1 MDIKSLKIEHI
12 IIIILLLVIGF
23 STFKRN
29 NGNVAN
35 NTTQLNSDYT
45 SCAKVE
51 NCKFT
56 NLPVFYD
63 VYAVASYEGLN
74 PISTVIDKNGNKNAS
89 NDVIVNVK
97 NKPIILV
104 LTSYEPVVWKI
115 KITAKTKI
123 AGVILG
129 GYYNQAILGI
139 SKSIPVLNYTYT
151 QNNCGHFYLSD
162 RLDSEQVAS
171 IEKIQEITGKK
182 PADIKYQYNGGTFFV
197 GDPVGHTDNLV
208 YSSDYKLSDYQ
219 VNLNTISG
227 SVPTNVRSS
236 SNWKEDATV
245 YFVTHNYLK
254 QATIIDIQNWENK
267 ARVPYLKSIGSSAN
281 QMQIQHDM
289 SPDHTY
295 VVQKSFKIPDDFCY
309 GHFINFII
317 PNGVQAPE
325 NKQNCGF
332 YFLKDGSK
340 L

>member
-1 MDIKSLKIEHI
+1 MNIKALKMEHI
-12 IIIILLLVIGF
+12 IIIVLLIVIGF
-23 STFKRN
+23 SFFNKKQQIN
-29 NGNVAN
+29 PDNSSL
-35 NTTQLNSDYT
+35 LNSDYT
-45 SCAKVE
+45 SRVKVE

-56 NLPVFYD
+56 NLPLFYD

-74 PISTVIDKNGNKNAS
+74 PINVVIDKNGNKNAS
-89 NDVIVNVK
+89 NEVIVNAE

-104 LTSYEPVVWKI
+104 LTSYEPVVWDI
-115 KITAKTKI
+115 KTTVKTKI

-139 SKSIPVLNYTYT
+139 SKNIPVLNYTYT
-151 QNNCGHFYLSD
+151 QNSCGYFYLSN
-162 RLDSEQVAS
+162 RLDSEQVAN
-171 IEKIQEITGKK
+171 IQKIQQVTGKK

-197 GDPVGHTDNLV
+197 GNPVGSTDKLIH
-208 YSSDYKLSDYQ
+208 SDDYKLSDYQ

-227 SVPTNVRSS
+227 SIPPDVRGS

-245 YFVTHNYLK
+245 YLVTHNYLK

-267 ARVPYLKSIGSSAN
+267 AKAPYLKSIGSSAS

-295 VVQKSFKIPDDFCY
+295 LVQKSFKIPDDFCY

>member
-1 MDIKSLKIEHI
+1 MNIKSLNFEHI
-12 IIIILLLVIGF
+12 IIIVLILIIGF
-23 STFKRN
+23 CTFKKN
-29 NGNVAN
+29 NENVTN
-35 NTTQLNSDYT
+35 EPTQLNSDYK
-45 SCAKVE
+45 SCVKIE
-51 NCKFT
+51 NCKFV
-56 NLPVFYD
+56 NLPLFYD

-74 PISTVIDKNGNKNAS
+74 PIGVIIDKNGNRNAS

-97 NKPIILV
+97 NKPIVLV
-104 LTSYEPVVWKI
+104 LTSYEPVVWNI
-115 KITAKTKI
+115 KSTQGTKI
-123 AGVILG
+123 AGVVLG
-129 GYYNQAILGI
+129 GYYNQALLGI
-139 SKSIPVLNYTYT
+139 SKNIPVLNYTYT
-151 QNNCGHFYLSD
+151 QNNCGHFYLSN

-171 IEKIQEITGKK
+171 IQKIQEVTGKK
-182 PADIKYQYNGGTFFV
+182 PTDIKYQYNGGTFFV
-197 GDPVGHTDNLV
+197 GNPVGSTDKLI
-208 YSSDYKLSDYQ
+208 YSDDYKLSDYQ
-219 VNLNTISG
+219 VNLNTVSG
-227 SVPTNVRSS
+227 SVPTDVRSS

-245 YFVTHNYLK
+245 YLVTHNYLK

-267 ARVPYLKSIGSSAN
+267 ARAPYLQSIGGSAS

-295 VVQKSFKIPDDFCY
+295 IVQKSFKIPDDFCY